1 MTYDRCMRISPFVI
15 ASLLLAAPAY
25 ADDETE
31 SDAPGT
37 HEPSHADPATKTL
50 PATASAT
57 AQANAFGQQGARMK
71 AAHQAAKA
79 AAMHEADKAAHEH
92 QDKANKHEHGH
103 HGHGHGHG
111 NHGHGHDD

>member
-1 MTYDRCMRISPFVI
+1 MRLFNSFIV
-15 ASLLLAAPAY
+15 ASLLIAAPVY

-50 PATASAT
+50 PTTASAT

-71 AAHQAAKA
+71 AAHAAAKDA
-79 AAMHEADKAAHEH
+79 AQHEANKAAHEH
-92 QDKANKHEHGH
+92 HDNQAKHEHGHHHGHGHGH
-103 HGHGHGHG
+103 HGHGHD
-111 NHGHGHDD
+111 HDAD